1 MQKPDVNK
9 IGMFGLLTAIAVATT
24 GVATMSS
31 FIVSADAQPAG
42 TGYCPQTV
50 GEGKPSGNLCKSL
63 TKENCEAVADLVPG
77 RQVCVPNPPHGR

>member
-9 IGMFGLLTAIAVATT
+9 IGMFGLLTAIAVAAT

-42 TGYCPQTV
+42 TAYCPRDV
-50 GEGKPSGNLCKSL
+50 GQPGDTQIRKCPL
-63 TKENCEAVADLVPG
+63 TRESCEAIAEALPG
-77 RQVCVPNPPHGR
+77 RQVCVPVPPGAR